1 MGRALC
7 AIAALAIAALPFATR
22 AQPADFPTRP
32 VRLVV
37 PFAPGGGVDI
47 VARLVAPKLSE
58 AWGQPVIVENKA
70 GAVGAIASEYV
81 VQQPADGYTVLIGVA
96 GSHAIAQY
104 LHHNLTYDPMR
115 DFSGVTVL
123 AYSPLIC
130 LVAPSGPFHTMK
142 ELVDA
147 AKTKPM
153 PFGSPGAGSQPHLIG
168 EMFNLLYGTKFQH
181 VAYRGVAPAMQ
192 DLLGGH
198 IPMVMG
204 EMGSAKPFVAS
215 GQLRALRGDRHG
227 AEPER
232 AERADV
238 YPSRLSELRSQ
249 FLVRAVRARRDA
261 KTYRRQD
268 RGRRHQGGAQPRGR
282 GAAGFRWLGGR
293 RRHAEGIHQA
303 LDGYVET
310 ARTRHPRT
318 SHHDRMRTCH
328 GRTARWKSR
337 NCHWRGA
344 RPRPGDDARLLR
356 AGARVAATELDA
368 EALDETGQ
376 AAEASGAGER
386 ILDVVAD
393 VTRDDS
399 APRIVRAATERF
411 GRLDILLNN
420 AGINMTLFRRPDAQT
435 ERKIL
440 GGDAGGVPPHHRC
453 QRHRR
458 FPDDVGPRCR

>member
-7 AIAALAIAALPFATR
+7 AIAAFALAALPFATC
-22 AQPADFPTRP
+22 AQPADFPARP
-32 VRLVV
+32 VRLIV

-215 GQLRALRGDRHG
+215 GQLRALAVTGTARNPSVPNVPTFTQAG
-227 AEPER
+227 
-232 AERADV
+232 
-238 YPSRLSELRSQ
+238 YPSFEVNSW
-249 FLVRAVRARRDA
+249 F
-261 KTYRRQD
+261 
-268 RGRRHQGGAQPRGR
+268 
-282 GAAGFRWLGGR
+282 
-293 RRHAEGIHQA
+293 A
-303 LDGYVET
+303 LF
-310 ARTRHPRT
+310 
-318 SHHDRMRTCH
+318 
-328 GRTARWKSR
+328 
-337 NCHWRGA
+337 
-344 RPRPGDDARLLR
+344 
-356 AGARVAATELDA
+356 
-368 EALDETGQ
+368 
-376 AAEASGAGER
+376 
-386 ILDVVAD
+386 
-393 VTRDDS
+393 
-399 APRIVRAATERF
+399 VRAATPKPIVDKIAADVTKAVRSPVVEARLVSDGWEPGGGTPKEFTKLWMDTSKQLGHVIQERH
-411 GRLDILLNN
+411 IT
-420 AGINMTLFRRPDAQT
+420 I
-435 ERKIL
+435 E
-440 GGDAGGVPPHHRC
+440 
-453 QRHRR
+453 
-458 FPDDVGPRCR
+458 